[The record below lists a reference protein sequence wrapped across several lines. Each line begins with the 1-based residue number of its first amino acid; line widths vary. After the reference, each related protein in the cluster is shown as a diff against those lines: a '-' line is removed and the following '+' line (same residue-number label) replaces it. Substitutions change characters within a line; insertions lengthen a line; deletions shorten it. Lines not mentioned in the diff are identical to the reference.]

1 MVSKAN
7 LAQPAFND
15 PNWNVPLN
23 ANTQTVTDALGGVTA
38 VAVTTTNVT
47 LTTAQAQKLVLS
59 VSGYL
64 TAARTLFLPPGV
76 SGQWVVL
83 NSTGGGFQLTVA
95 VDNGAGAPAG
105 TTVAPPTGYA
115 YSVYS
120 DGTNVRYAG
129 DNVVQK
135 SGDTM
140 VGTLNLPSNG
150 LNVGSGQLLVTGG
163 NVTTTGQ
170 FTASNNVT
178 AFSDA
183 RLKTDVKI
191 ISDALAKVQGMRG
204 VTFSRIDAG
213 GRRQAG
219 VIAQEVLPHL
229 PEVVFETDDGI
240 LHVAYGNIV
249 SVLIEAIKELAAR
262 VEELEKRG

>member
-7 LAQPAFND
+7 LAQPAYND
-15 PNWNVPLN
+15 PNWNTPLN
-23 ANTQTVTDALGGVTA
+23 ANFQTLTDALGSTTA
-38 VAVTTTNVT
+38 VNISTTNVT
-47 LTTAQAQKLVLS
+47 LTTAQAQKLILS
-59 VSGYL
+59 ASGSL
-64 TAARTLFLPPGV
+64 TAARTLFIPPGV
-76 SGQWVVL
+76 SGQWVVY
-83 NSTGGGFQLTVA
+83 NGTTGGYPLTIA

-105 TTVAPPTGYA
+105 ATVSPPTGYA

-120 DGTNVRYAG
+120 DGNGNVRYS
-129 DNVVQK
+129 DSNTVQK

-183 RLKTDVKI
+183 RLKTDI
-191 ISDALAKVQGMRG
+191 ETISNALAKVRGMRG
-204 VTFSRIDAG
+204 VTFTRIDTG
-213 GRRQAG
+213 KRDAG
-219 VIAQEVLPHL
+219 VIAQEVQPHL
-229 PEVVFETDDGI
+229 PEVVYDAPHGY
-240 LHVAYGNIV
+240 LHVAYGNMV
-249 SVLIEAIKELAAR
+249 SVLIEAIKELADR
-262 VEELEKRG
+262 VEELEKR

>member
-7 LAQPAFND
+7 LAQPAYND

-23 ANTQTVTDALGGVTA
+23 ANAQAVTDALGGVTA

-59 VSGYL
+59 VSGSL

-76 SGQWVVL
+76 SGQWVVV
-83 NSTGGGFQLTVA
+83 NGTSGGFQLTVA

-105 TTVAPPTGYA
+105 TAVAPPTGYA

-129 DNVVQK
+129 DNVVMK

-170 FTASNNVT
+170 FTAANNVT

-183 RLKTDVKI
+183 RLKEDVETI
-191 ISDALAKVQGMRG
+191 TDALAKVRGMRG
-204 VTFSRIDAG
+204 VTFRMIGSG
-213 GRRQAG
+213 GHRSAG
-219 VIAQEVLPHL
+219 VIAQEVREQL
-229 PEVVFETDDGI
+229 PEVVYEASGGI

-249 SVLIEAIKELAAR
+249 SVLIEAIKELAGR
-262 VEELEKRG
+262 VEELEKR

>member
-7 LAQPAFND
+7 LAQPAYND
-15 PNWNVPLN
+15 PNWNTPLN
-23 ANTQTVTDALGGVTA
+23 ANFQTLTDALGSTTS

-47 LTTAQAQKLVLS
+47 LTTVQAQKLILS
-59 VSGYL
+59 VSGAL
-64 TAARTLFLPPGV
+64 TAARTLFIPPGV
-76 SGQWVVL
+76 SGQWVVY
-83 NSTGGGFQLTVA
+83 NGTSGGFLLTLA

-105 TTVAPPTGYA
+105 TTVSPPTGYA

-120 DGTNVRYAG
+120 DGTNVRYS
-129 DNVVQK
+129 DSNTVQK

-183 RLKTDVKI
+183 RLKTDI
-191 ISDALAKVQGMRG
+191 ETISNALTKVRGMRG
-204 VTFSRIDAG
+204 VTFTRIDTG
-213 GRRQAG
+213 KRDAG
-219 VIAQEVLPHL
+219 VIAQEVQPHL
-229 PEVVFETDDGI
+229 PEVVYDAPHGY
-240 LHVAYGNIV
+240 LHVAYGNMV
-249 SVLIEAIKELAAR
+249 SVLIEAIKELANR
-262 VEELEKRG
+262 VEELEKR